1 METLNWLG
9 KDMKKAIFTIISA
22 LGLSLTVQPAAAQ
35 VTKDDV
41 AEAVDVLKGNSI
53 SHTSEWAFRILQDA
67 EDESIRPE
75 ARNALGVA
83 YLKGL
88 GVEKDSAMAVKY
100 FEEAGK
106 CGYASAYYNLGL
118 IMKGAPYGKQ
128 DFTKA
133 LGYFEE
139 GARLG
144 ALNCCYLAGYMYY
157 KGLGCRQDYSRA
169 VEYFLKDEKGISL
182 SCQYMLGLCYRN
194 GFGVEKDDR
203 KADGYLRKA
212 ALGNYRFAI
221 EETLRENAEVEP
233 PVRLSD
239 SDADTPESMPDVEAF
254 IDRSTDLSGTYS
266 GIIVTYDWS
275 GAQVVREESL
285 SVSFRKTGDSYSGIW
300 IQGTDT
306 LAVNAGIG
314 TDGILRFEDSRM
326 FIKDRYLEGSRIESL
341 FQDASLAL
349 LGPSLTGGLRL
360 YSLTEREPQRPMYL
374 SLTRVQDDTGGNAS
388 AGCHMAA
395 YPVAG
400 SSQIEVHLRLPRD
413 IGNAALYLS
422 DQSGLP
428 VRSYSLGA
436 LGSGE
441 HRFTISTN
449 LRNGLYVVSMKAD
462 DLRGHT
468 TIMLK

>member
-22 LGLSLTVQPAAAQ
+22 LGLSLTVLPAAAQ

-53 SHTSEWAFRILQDA
+53 SHTSEWAVRILQDA

-88 GVEKDSAMAVKY
+88 GVEKDSTMAVKY

-157 KGLGCRQDYSRA
+157 KGLGCKQDYSRA

-285 SVSFRKTGDSYSGIW
+285 SISFRKTGDSYSGIW
-300 IQGTDT
+300 IQGMDT

-314 TDGILRFEDSRM
+314 ADGILRFENSRM

-388 AGCHMAA
+388 AGCYMAA

-436 LGSGE
+436 LGYGE